1 MRRPLKQWGA
11 RLMIGTA
18 TTLVPK
24 ILVLLGHRNGVGSDL
39 TFERPLV
46 GTTSGARMIS
56 TIVSLFA
63 LPAMGQGCPHEGADH
78 RMLGRVGCQIQQK
91 MTIEKARPPRTI
103 WSIRVLKVS
112 VKIDPRHPHLLV
124 EWPARSQKLWRF
136 RMGYRWDANA
146 QAYIFPSLA
155 FKKVNGPMAEYQIHK
170 SKSYQTDKAKP
181 DHRKAA
187 QDGALTAEVSE
198 LPSAGWRYPDQSCLG
213 ID

>member
-1 MRRPLKQWGA
+1 
-11 RLMIGTA
+11 
-18 TTLVPK
+18 
-24 ILVLLGHRNGVGSDL
+24 
-39 TFERPLV
+39 
-46 GTTSGARMIS
+46 MIS
-56 TIVSLFA
+56 TIVLLLA

-78 RMLGRVGCQIQQK
+78 RMLGRVGCQIQRK

-124 EWPARSQKLWRF
+124 EWPARARKLWRF

-155 FKKVNGPMAEYQIHK
+155 FKKVDGPMAEYQRNKTK
-170 SKSYQTDKAKP
+170 SMQTDKTKP
-181 DHRKAA
+181 DPRKREGTGELAA
-187 QDGALTAEVSE
+187 KVEEQ
-198 LPSAGWRYPDQSCLG
+198 PSNSRQYSDQRCLA

>member
-1 MRRPLKQWGA
+1 
-11 RLMIGTA
+11 
-18 TTLVPK
+18 
-24 ILVLLGHRNGVGSDL
+24 
-39 TFERPLV
+39 
-46 GTTSGARMIS
+46 MIS
-56 TIVSLFA
+56 TIVLLLA

-78 RMLGRVGCQIQQK
+78 RLLGRVGCQIQQK

-124 EWPARSQKLWRF
+124 EWPARSRKLWRF

-155 FKKVNGPMAEYQIHK
+155 FKKVDGPMPEYQTHK
-170 SKSYQTDKAKP
+170 TKSLETDKAKP
-181 DHRKAA
+181 DRRRLRDEGALAA
-187 QDGALTAEVSE
+187 QIEE
-198 LPSAGWRYPDQSCLG
+198 PPSNTREYLDQRCLR